1 MQSPGFPLLT
11 PVPPHALLGWKPWIA
26 GLSDS
31 SREDVKAAGI
41 LPLSA
46 QLAKP
51 LVEHSGVVARKLSD
65 APHAK

>member
-1 MQSPGFPLLT
+1 MRSLGFPLLT
-11 PVPPHALLGWKPWIA
+11 PVPPHALLGWKLRTA
-26 GLSDS
+26 SLSHS

-46 QLAKP
+46 QVAKP
-51 LVEHSGVVARKLSD
+51 LVEHSGVAARKLSD